1 MKKANEKSDYGNEIR
16 LKKDDEYREENI
28 SITAGSK
35 KRRRI
40 LTQSSIDRY
49 FQRGHLTSQQYN
61 TALYIYA
68 IYQRSEKNIISS
80 YNPDSKVS
88 RSTNDDRNIVG
99 FCDYMQLTKHLPKKL
114 FNVMQHIVIYGFS
127 ANEYD
132 KKFDNKRRS
141 LNELREALDILS
153 KHFRIR

>member
-1 MKKANEKSDYGNEIR
+1 MKKVHEKSDYGNEIR
-16 LKKDDEYREENI
+16 IKKDDEFREENI
-28 SITAGSK
+28 SINVGSK

-49 FQRGHLTSQQYN
+49 FQREQITSQQYN

-80 YNPDSKVS
+80 YNPDSRIS

-99 FCDYMQLTKHLPKKL
+99 FCDYMQLTKHLPQNL
-114 FNVMQHIVIYGFS
+114 FNVIQHIVIYGFS

-132 KKFDNKRRS
+132 KKFDNKRKT
-141 LNELREALDILS
+141 LDELRKALDILA